1 MCSTRL
7 PVMGAL
13 ADRSNTVPAGLA
25 ALAGSG
31 VLSGVAAGERTLP
44 LLPAFAELVPQGV
57 VQRGSVVGCAGAAAV
72 SLALAIAAGPSAEGA
87 WVGVVGLPMVG
98 VAAAVEL
105 GIAPERLVLV
115 AEPADRAGERFTDAQ
130 WADVLAAMI
139 DGFDVVVVG
148 PGAQQVRA
156 ATARRLVARL
166 QARGALLVTTGAGEI
181 GVAPEV
187 FGADLRFDTTAAA
200 WQGLGA
206 GHGVAQARCAGVQL
220 SGRRVP
226 RPRHAELWLPNADG
240 EVSSVAVVAPAVVA
254 PAAAPV
260 EAPSVVPLRRT
271 G

>member
-1 MCSTRL
+1 MAT
-7 PVMGAL
+7 PAN
-13 ADRSNTVPAGLA
+13 RSIVAAGVVPAGLA

-31 VLSGVAAGERTLP
+31 VLSGAAAGERTLP

-115 AEPADRAGERFTDAQ
+115 AEPGGRAGELPGERFTDAQ

-166 QARGALLVTTGAGEI
+166 QARGALLVTTGAGET
-181 GVAPEV
+181 GAAPEV
-187 FGADLRFDTTAAA
+187 FGADLRFDTTAAT

-240 EVSSVAVVAPAVVA
+240 QVCAATALA
-254 PAAAPV
+254 PAATPTGVPAD
-260 EAPSVVPLRRT
+260 ESSVVALRRT

>member
-1 MCSTRL
+1 
-7 PVMGAL
+7 MGARV
-13 ADRSNTVPAGLA
+13 DRSAAVSAAVPAGLA
-25 ALAGSG
+25 ALAVSG
-31 VLSGVAAGERTLP
+31 VLSGTAARERTLP
-44 LLPAFAELVPQGV
+44 LLSAFAELVPQGA

-87 WVGVVGLPMVG
+87 WVGVIGLPMVG

-105 GIAPERLVLV
+105 GVAPERLVLV
-115 AEPADRAGERFTDAQ
+115 AEPSERFTDAQ

-148 PGAQQVRA
+148 PAAQQVRA

-166 QARGALLVTTGAGEI
+166 QARGALLITTGAGEA
-181 GVAPEV
+181 GAAPEV

-206 GHGVAQARCAGVQL
+206 GHGVAQARCAAVQL

-226 RPRHAELWLPNADG
+226 RSRHAELWLPTADG
-240 EVSSVAVVAPAVVA
+240 QVYSAAALAPAEPVGVAAGETSVVAL
-254 PAAAPV
+254 
-260 EAPSVVPLRRT
+260 PLRRT